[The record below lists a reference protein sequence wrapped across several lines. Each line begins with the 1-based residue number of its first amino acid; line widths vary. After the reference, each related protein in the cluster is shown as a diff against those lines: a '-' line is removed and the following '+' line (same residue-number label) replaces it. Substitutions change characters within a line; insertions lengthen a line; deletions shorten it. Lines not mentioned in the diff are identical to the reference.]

1 LNVDFGNK
9 WRAEHVDTAIFHT
22 RKDIDR
28 LIAETEAVVTRD
40 LEHGDRQRAMK
51 RLRVPPL
58 GEQLSP
64 WITFKVGLFSGAF
77 IILFIAVILSG
88 KQTFFSFICITMI
101 LFFQLCDI
109 KRRIIGR
116 YCVEFIVDHFL

>member
-1 LNVDFGNK
+1 MDIGAK
-9 WRAEHVDTAIFHT
+9 WRAEHVDTANFHT

-28 LIAETEAVVTRD
+28 LIAETEALVTRD

-77 IILFIAVILSG
+77 IVLFVAVMLSG
-88 KQTFFSFICITMI
+88 KQNMTF
-101 LFFQLCDI
+101 LHL
-109 KRRIIGR
+109 
-116 YCVEFIVDHFL
+116 